1 MSDVRCLPLR
11 DEHVPAALAMCRS
24 SILHQPN
31 SPYNEAQR
39 AAWASFDPEAWAKR
53 LRNQRSWGAW
63 HRDRLVGVASVESQG
78 PNMVWLDLLYVC
90 PSWQRQGMGSAML
103 DALERPFAPGTTIQL
118 DASLSLV
125 PMLTRRGYYVLEQRN
140 PSLRGQNLLCA
151 RMEKVLP

>member
-1 MSDVRCLPLR
+1 MPLR
-11 DEHVPAALAMCRS
+11 DDHVPAALAMCRF

-31 SPYNEAQR
+31 SPYNDEQR
-39 AAWASFDPEAWAKR
+39 AAWASFDAEDWARR

-63 HRDRLVGVASVESQG
+63 HGDRLVGVASVEDQG

-90 PSWQRQGMGSAML
+90 PSRQRQGVGTAML
-103 DALERPFAPGTTIQL
+103 DALERPFASGTTVQL

-125 PMLTRRGYYVLEQRN
+125 PMLTRRGYCVLEQRN
-140 PSLRGQNLLCA
+140 PSLRGQNLACA

>member
-1 MSDVRCLPLR
+1 
-11 DEHVPAALAMCRS
+11 
-24 SILHQPN
+24 
-31 SPYNEAQR
+31 
-39 AAWASFDPEAWAKR
+39 
-53 LRNQRSWGAW
+53 
-63 HRDRLVGVASVESQG
+63 
-78 PNMVWLDLLYVC
+78 MVWLDLLYVC

-125 PMLTRRGYYVLEQRN
+125 PMLTRRGYCVLEQRN